1 MRDNK
6 RVFQNFALPIP
17 TFEYMKN
24 FQRDYETRFG
34 AKLTNNQVLILIL
47 SEHQQMQ
54 LVMRQQGW
62 DMSMSTPQALAK
74 AA

>member
-6 RVFQNFALPIP
+6 RVFRNFALPIP

>member
-1 MRDNK
+1 MSDAK
-6 RVFQNFALPIP
+6 RVFRNFALPVP

-54 LVMRQQGW
+54 RTIRQQGC
-62 DMSMSTPQALAK
+62 DRNSMIPKVLTE